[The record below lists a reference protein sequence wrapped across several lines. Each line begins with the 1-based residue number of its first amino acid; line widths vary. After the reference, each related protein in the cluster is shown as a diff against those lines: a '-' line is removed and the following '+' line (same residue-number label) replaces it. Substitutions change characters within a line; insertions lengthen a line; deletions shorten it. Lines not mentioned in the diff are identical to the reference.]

1 MKTIIALLLLA
12 IAMPVYAADRHRGS
26 NDENTARQGCLQ
38 QARGTNHDVS
48 GVRSVRRNG
57 GSDYKVELRVRGTRD
72 SLICYYDVNTGGAE
86 LEWAGNGGS
95 ARH

>member
-12 IAMPVYAADRHRGS
+12 IAMPVYAAERRGSS

-38 QARGTNHDVS
+38 HARDSNHDVS

-57 GSDYKVELRVRGTRD
+57 GSDYNVEMRVRGARD
-72 SLICYYDVNTGGAE
+72 SLICHYDVNTGGAE
-86 LEWAGNGGS
+86 LVWAGNGGS
-95 ARH
+95 ARR